1 LDHKHDACL
10 EFYYQISANSSL
22 EISYEN
28 LNAISLTPTQVN
40 GAIDWFPSRT
50 GVGEILCARSLVKD
64 IDMNFNIS
72 FVAKLL
78 NIENDMLVLRFKKPI
93 NTDLEK
99 SFVNFTDRDQKLI
112 TELQYLTHW
121 KTESDV
127 NLKAQNQW
135 PLALPKLLWNLS
147 SDDSIEFKGIVFQ
160 TYNGNSATHGPILK
174 FFFNEYA

>member
-10 EFYYQISANSSL
+10 EFYYQISPKSSL

-40 GAIDWFPSRT
+40 GAIDWFPYRT
-50 GVGEILCARSLVKD
+50 GVGEILCARNFVKD
-64 IDMNFNIS
+64 IDMNFNIT
-72 FVAKLL
+72 FVAKLS
-78 NIENDMLVLRFKKPI
+78 NIENDMLGLRFKKLI

-99 SFVNFTDRDQKLI
+99 NFVNFTDRDQKLI

-127 NLKAQNQW
+127 NLKAENQW
-135 PLALPKLLWNLS
+135 PLALPKSLWTLN
-147 SDDSIEFKGIVFQ
+147 SDDSISFTGIVFQ
-160 TYNGNSATHGPILK
+160 T
-174 FFFNEYA
+174 

>member
-10 EFYYQISANSSL
+10 QFYYQISANSNL
-22 EISYEN
+22 EISYKN
-28 LNAISLTPTQVN
+28 SNAISLTPTQVN
-40 GAIDWFPSRT
+40 GAIDWFPSPK
-50 GVGEILCARSLVKD
+50 GVGQILCARSLVKD
-64 IDMNFNIS
+64 IDMSFDIA

-78 NIENDMLVLRFKKPI
+78 NIENDMLGLRFKKII

-127 NLKAQNQW
+127 NLKAENQW
-135 PLALPKLLWNLS
+135 PLALPKSLWTLN
-147 SDDSIEFKGIVFQ
+147 SDDSIGFTGIVFQ
-160 TYNGNSATHGPILK
+160 T
-174 FFFNEYA
+174 